1 MSVKRALIVDDSR
14 SARVILSR
22 MLEVHGLQVDTAES
36 GEQALEYLRNTRPD
50 VVFMDHLMP
59 GIDGFEAVRAMK
71 SNSQTASI
79 PVMMYT
85 SQEGVHYLAEARRIG
100 AIGALSK
107 TLKPTDVARALYEL
121 NLLPDRRDLRAIQS
135 ANTERMATPR
145 PPAPEPSDVA
155 QFETIKASAHA
166 EPRASANS
174 EIRALVT
181 ALVDEQQGELHQL
194 LQSSLD
200 AMGNRLSSQLRVTA
214 QHAAIPAGD
223 SVSASA
229 GGRGWF
235 AVALILIALVPTA
248 VIAGLYWRTLN
259 DNQAQL
265 EQSASRLAM
274 VVTDQ
279 QTQIE
284 QLRAELR
291 KRQDVG
297 GEVAIPG
304 PHAEVVPVPYGEL
317 PLANAR
323 VQRMQAMVDRL
334 VAEGFRGR
342 LSVSSFVGD
351 FCLTGNTLNGYSLAH
366 DQLPIH
372 RCDLIGNPFDDS
384 LTATQRQSP
393 EFVSAI
399 ANTGTKIRIEV
410 NVQGRKP
417 VVAYPPQTD
426 KLTGG
431 EWNRVAARNH
441 RVEFTAI
448 SD

>member
-1 MSVKRALIVDDSR
+1 
-14 SARVILSR
+14 
-22 MLEVHGLQVDTAES
+22 
-36 GEQALEYLRNTRPD
+36 
-50 VVFMDHLMP
+50 
-59 GIDGFEAVRAMK
+59 
-71 SNSQTASI
+71 
-79 PVMMYT
+79 
-85 SQEGVHYLAEARRIG
+85 
-100 AIGALSK
+100 
-107 TLKPTDVARALYEL
+107 
-121 NLLPDRRDLRAIQS
+121 
-135 ANTERMATPR
+135 
-145 PPAPEPSDVA
+145 
-155 QFETIKASAHA
+155 
-166 EPRASANS
+166 
-174 EIRALVT
+174 
-181 ALVDEQQGELHQL
+181 
-194 LQSSLD
+194 
-200 AMGNRLSSQLRVTA
+200 
-214 QHAAIPAGD
+214 
-223 SVSASA
+223 
-229 GGRGWF
+229 
-235 AVALILIALVPTA
+235 
-248 VIAGLYWRTLN
+248 
-259 DNQAQL
+259 
-265 EQSASRLAM
+265 
-274 VVTDQ
+274 
-279 QTQIE
+279 
-284 QLRAELR
+284 
-291 KRQDVG
+291 VG

-317 PLANAR
+317 PLASAR